1 MVVLLANRPTLVF
14 GSIHKDT
21 VHGTTCPRSQFSELS
36 QMGLEPMTLQDI
48 YSTCAPPT
56 STRTAKLVRWVL
68 AHTTVTVFPS
78 LVTSTVLRPSVDH
91 LTSSD
96 NLFRNSTLN
105 GNAVE
110 PLNNGHIGMDH
121 RERLSSFE
129 GKMYCHCVVF
139 FASERVLN
147 SECPYQSHNYDIDN
161 LSEPCMHV
169 AAHEKSQNEHSTSSA
184 SISSSSA

>member
-1 MVVLLANRPTLVF
+1 
-14 GSIHKDT
+14 
-21 VHGTTCPRSQFSELS
+21 
-36 QMGLEPMTLQDI
+36 MGLEPTTLQDI

-110 PLNNGHIGMDH
+110 PLNNGYIGVDHI
-121 RERLSSFE
+121 ERLSSFG
-129 GKMYCHCVVF
+129 GKMYCHYVGWCLRKSPLYRMSFIGVTIMILTIRQSPACMWLLTRNPRTNTQRHQPQF
-139 FASERVLN
+139 LHLQPNNFIDKIIYTMNILSTVL
-147 SECPYQSHNYDIDN
+147 
-161 LSEPCMHV
+161 HV
-169 AAHEKSQNEHSTSSA
+169 
-184 SISSSSA
+184 